1 MKRLLFYISTV
12 ILLAACGSDGS
23 DDTDTN
29 VPEPPVDNRE
39 SVQMTTRSDEA
50 PQGDQLRAGLYMVNY
65 RDGRSDE
72 LLADYNYVNNQLMTW
87 TINGW
92 TLTAPIYWMDS
103 ETRADFYA
111 YAPYQEE
118 VPDARQF
125 SFCVQTDQTT
135 ADAFAKSDFLWGKV
149 EGQSP
154 TDGKF
159 NLSLR
164 HLLSQLTIIV
174 TAEAGFEE
182 SELQASDVSVTIGGS
197 KTSGVID
204 LATGALVV
212 AGEANDV
219 KCLSCGDLSYKAV
232 LLPQQIPFSNLIQI
246 NWRGNVYTLQNS
258 FKLEGTRQYSL
269 TIKLKKTKSG
279 FDIGIVGWDI
289 IEEDFGGT
297 IGG

>member
-1 MKRLLFYISTV
+1 M
-12 ILLAACGSDGS
+12 
-23 DDTDTN
+23 
-29 VPEPPVDNRE
+29 
-39 SVQMTTRSDEA
+39 
-50 PQGDQLRAGLYMVNY
+50 
-65 RDGRSDE
+65 
-72 LLADYNYVNNQLMTW
+72 
-87 TINGW
+87 
-92 TLTAPIYWMDS
+92 
-103 ETRADFYA
+103 
-111 YAPYQEE
+111 
-118 VPDARQF
+118 
-125 SFCVQTDQTT
+125 
-135 ADAFAKSDFLWGKV
+135 
-149 EGQSP
+149 
-154 TDGKF
+154 
-159 NLSLR
+159 
-164 HLLSQLTIIV
+164 LSQLTIIV

-182 SELQASDVSVTIGGS
+182 GELQASDVSVTIGGS